1 MKKYLKYL
9 IGLIFFII
17 FIYYFAG
24 FYVANQILKIDYSC
38 GLHEGSLPN
47 KWSTK
52 VDAHQYS
59 NLSQKILREN
69 FPYQDYFL
77 ENWQDV
83 YFTSRS
89 ENIKLSGWL
98 FNYYPNR
105 PIIIVTHGIN
115 PNGKCK
121 SESNLVASLLVKKK
135 FNVLT
140 IDLRNHG
147 QSDKITSFD
156 DLGLKSYNDILGAFD
171 FLKKIGFKGNQ
182 IGLHGIS
189 LGASTSIFAAHY
201 EPEILAIWSDSA
213 LAEFNMI
220 LKDEIARY
228 GLSIEFGPAVS
239 LAGKLLT
246 GIDPTS
252 LSPALKLSSK
262 QSYFFTHG
270 DSDTR
275 VLTRHFDY
283 FYQYVKKNKINAEFW
298 LVKNADHL
306 DGMLMYTEEYS
317 NKMSDFFNS
326 KLDKAGSLN

>member
-1 MKKYLKYL
+1 MKRLFQFL
-9 IGLIFFII
+9 IGLIILFI
-17 FIYYFAG
+17 FSYYAVG
-24 FYVANQILKIDYSC
+24 FYVAYQILKIDHSC

-47 KWSTK
+47 KWSTSI
-52 VDAHQYS
+52 DAHQYK
-59 NLSQKILREN
+59 NISQKTLREN
-69 FPYQDYFL
+69 FPFKDYFL
-77 ENWQDV
+77 NDWQDV
-83 YFTSRS
+83 YFVSRDKD
-89 ENIKLSGWL
+89 IKLNGWL
-98 FNYYPNR
+98 FNYFPKR

-121 SESNLVASLLVKKK
+121 SESNLVASLLVKKN

-140 IDLRNHG
+140 IDLRNYG
-147 QSDKITSFD
+147 QSDKVTSFE

-171 FLKKIGFKGNQ
+171 FLKKIGFKDNQ

-189 LGASTSIFAAHY
+189 LGASTSIFAAY
-201 EPEILAIWSDSA
+201 NEPEILATWADSS
-213 LAEFNMI
+213 LAEFDMI

-239 LAGKLLT
+239 LAGKILT

-252 LSPALKLSSK
+252 LSPALKLSST

-283 FYQYVKKNKINAEFW
+283 FKEYTSKNNINAEFW
-298 LVKNADHL
+298 LVEESNHL
-306 DGMLMYTEEYS
+306 DGMLKYTDEYAER
-317 NKMSDFFNS
+317 MEIFFNS
-326 KLDKAGSLN
+326 KLK

>member
-1 MKKYLKYL
+1 MKRLFQFL
-9 IGLIFFII
+9 IGLIILFI
-17 FIYYFAG
+17 FSYYAVG
-24 FYVANQILKIDYSC
+24 FYVAYQILKIDHSC

-47 KWSTK
+47 KWSTSI
-52 VDAHQYS
+52 DAHQYK
-59 NLSQKILREN
+59 NISQKTLREN
-69 FPYQDYFL
+69 FPFKDYFL
-77 ENWQDV
+77 NDWQDV
-83 YFTSRS
+83 YFVSRDKD
-89 ENIKLSGWL
+89 IKLNGWL
-98 FNYYPNR
+98 FNYFPKR

-121 SESNLVASLLVKKK
+121 SESNLVASLLVKKN

-140 IDLRNHG
+140 IDLRNYG
-147 QSDKITSFD
+147 QSDKVTSFE

-171 FLKKIGFKGNQ
+171 FLKKIGFKDNQ

-189 LGASTSIFAAHY
+189 LGASTSIFAAY
-201 EPEILAIWSDSA
+201 NEPEILATWADSS
-213 LAEFNMI
+213 LAEFDMI

-239 LAGKLLT
+239 LAGKILT

-252 LSPALKLSSK
+252 LSPALKLSTT

-283 FYQYVKKNKINAEFW
+283 FKEYTSKNNINAEFW
-298 LVKNADHL
+298 LVEESDHL
-306 DGMLMYTEEYS
+306 DGMLKYTDEYAER
-317 NKMSDFFNS
+317 MEIFFNS
-326 KLDKAGSLN
+326 KLK

>member
-1 MKKYLKYL
+1 MKRLFQFL
-9 IGLIFFII
+9 IGLIILFI
-17 FIYYFAG
+17 FSYYAAG
-24 FYVANQILKIDYSC
+24 FYVAYQILKIDHSC

-47 KWSTK
+47 KWSTSI
-52 VDAHQYS
+52 DAHQYK
-59 NLSQKILREN
+59 NIAQKTLREN
-69 FPYQDYFL
+69 FPFKDYFL
-77 ENWQDV
+77 NDWQDV
-83 YFTSRS
+83 YFVSRDKD
-89 ENIKLSGWL
+89 IKLNGWL
-98 FNYYPNR
+98 FNYFPKR

-121 SESNLVASLLVKKK
+121 SESNLVASLLVKKN

-140 IDLRNHG
+140 IDLRNYG
-147 QSDKITSFD
+147 QSDKVTSFE

-171 FLKKIGFKGNQ
+171 FLKKIGFKDNQ

-189 LGASTSIFAAHY
+189 LGASTSIFAAY
-201 EPEILAIWSDSA
+201 NEPEILATWADSS
-213 LAEFNMI
+213 LAEFDMI

-239 LAGKLLT
+239 LAGKILT

-252 LSPALKLSSK
+252 LSPALKLSRT

-283 FYQYVKKNKINAEFW
+283 FKEYTSKNNINAEFW
-298 LVKNADHL
+298 LVEESDHL
-306 DGMLMYTEEYS
+306 DGMLKYTDEYAER
-317 NKMSDFFNS
+317 MEIFFNS
-326 KLDKAGSLN
+326 KLK

>member
-1 MKKYLKYL
+1 MKRLFQFL
-9 IGLIFFII
+9 IGLIILFII
-17 FIYYFAG
+17 SYYAAG
-24 FYVANQILKIDYSC
+24 FYVAYQILKIDHSC

-47 KWSTK
+47 KWSTSI
-52 VDAHQYS
+52 DAHQYK
-59 NLSQKILREN
+59 NISQKKLREN
-69 FPYQDYFL
+69 FPFKDYFL
-77 ENWQDV
+77 NDWQDV
-83 YFTSRS
+83 YFVSRDKD
-89 ENIKLSGWL
+89 IKLNGWL
-98 FNYYPNR
+98 FNYFPKR

-121 SESNLVASLLVKKK
+121 SESNLVASLLVKKN

-140 IDLRNHG
+140 IDLRNYG
-147 QSDKITSFD
+147 QSDKVTSFE

-171 FLKKIGFKGNQ
+171 FLKKIGFKDNQ

-189 LGASTSIFAAHY
+189 LGASTSIFAAY
-201 EPEILAIWSDSA
+201 NEPEILATWADSS
-213 LAEFNMI
+213 LAEFDMI

-239 LAGKLLT
+239 LAGKILT

-252 LSPALKLSSK
+252 LSPALKLSST

-283 FYQYVKKNKINAEFW
+283 FKEYTSKNNINAEFW
-298 LVKNADHL
+298 LVEESDHL
-306 DGMLMYTEEYS
+306 DGMLKYTDEYAER
-317 NKMSDFFNS
+317 MEIFFNS
-326 KLDKAGSLN
+326 KLK

>member
-1 MKKYLKYL
+1 MKRLFQFL
-9 IGLIFFII
+9 IGLIILFI
-17 FIYYFAG
+17 FSYYAAG
-24 FYVANQILKIDYSC
+24 FYVAYQILKIDHSC

-47 KWSTK
+47 KWSTSI
-52 VDAHQYS
+52 DAHHYK
-59 NLSQKILREN
+59 NISQKTLREN
-69 FPYQDYFL
+69 FPFKDYFL
-77 ENWQDV
+77 NDWQDV
-83 YFTSRS
+83 YFVSRDKD
-89 ENIKLSGWL
+89 IKLNGWL
-98 FNYYPNR
+98 FNYFPKR

-121 SESNLVASLLVKKK
+121 SESNLVASLLVKKN

-140 IDLRNHG
+140 IDLRNYG
-147 QSDKITSFD
+147 QSDKVTSFD

-171 FLKKIGFKGNQ
+171 FLKKIGFKDNQ

-189 LGASTSIFAAHY
+189 LGASTSIFAAY
-201 EPEILAIWSDSA
+201 NEPEILATWADSS
-213 LAEFNMI
+213 LAEFDMI

-239 LAGKLLT
+239 LAGKILT

-252 LSPALKLSSK
+252 LSPALKLSST

-283 FYQYVKKNKINAEFW
+283 FKEYTSKNNINAEFW
-298 LVKNADHL
+298 LVEESDHL
-306 DGMLMYTEEYS
+306 DGMLKYTDEYAER
-317 NKMSDFFNS
+317 MEIFFNS
-326 KLDKAGSLN
+326 KLK

>member
-1 MKKYLKYL
+1 MKRLFQFL
-9 IGLIFFII
+9 IGLIILFI
-17 FIYYFAG
+17 FSYYAAG
-24 FYVANQILKIDYSC
+24 FYVAYQILKIDHSC

-47 KWSTK
+47 KWSTSI
-52 VDAHQYS
+52 DAHQYK
-59 NLSQKILREN
+59 NISQKTLREN
-69 FPYQDYFL
+69 FPFKDYFL
-77 ENWQDV
+77 NDWQDV
-83 YFTSRS
+83 YFVSRDKD
-89 ENIKLSGWL
+89 IKLNGWL
-98 FNYYPNR
+98 FNYFPKR

-121 SESNLVASLLVKKK
+121 SESNLVASLLVKKN

-140 IDLRNHG
+140 IDLRNYG
-147 QSDKITSFD
+147 QSDKVTSFD

-171 FLKKIGFKGNQ
+171 FLKKIGFKDNQ

-189 LGASTSIFAAHY
+189 LGASTSIFAAY
-201 EPEILAIWSDSA
+201 NEPEILATWADSS
-213 LAEFNMI
+213 LAEFDMI

-239 LAGKLLT
+239 LAGKILT

-252 LSPALKLSSK
+252 LSPALKLSTT

-283 FYQYVKKNKINAEFW
+283 FKEYTSKNNINAEFW
-298 LVKNADHL
+298 LVEESDHL
-306 DGMLMYTEEYS
+306 DGMLKYTDEYAER
-317 NKMSDFFNS
+317 MEIFFNS
-326 KLDKAGSLN
+326 KLK

>member
-1 MKKYLKYL
+1 MKRLFQLL
-9 IGLIFFII
+9 IGLIILFI
-17 FIYYFAG
+17 FSYYAAG
-24 FYVANQILKIDYSC
+24 FYVAYQILKIDHSC

-47 KWSTK
+47 KWSTSI
-52 VDAHQYS
+52 DAHQYK
-59 NLSQKILREN
+59 NISQKTLREN
-69 FPYQDYFL
+69 FPFKDYFL
-77 ENWQDV
+77 NDWQDV
-83 YFTSRS
+83 YFVSRDKD
-89 ENIKLSGWL
+89 IKLSGWL
-98 FNYYPNR
+98 FNYFPKR

-121 SESNLVASLLVKKK
+121 SESNLVASLLVKKN

-140 IDLRNHG
+140 IDLRNYG
-147 QSDKITSFD
+147 QSDKVTSFE

-171 FLKKIGFKGNQ
+171 FLKKIGFKDNQ

-189 LGASTSIFAAHY
+189 LGASTSIFAAY
-201 EPEILAIWSDSA
+201 NEPEILATWADSS
-213 LAEFNMI
+213 LAEFDMI

-239 LAGKLLT
+239 LAGKILT

-252 LSPALKLSSK
+252 LSPALKLSST

-283 FYQYVKKNKINAEFW
+283 FKEYTSKNNINAEFW
-298 LVKNADHL
+298 LVEESDHL
-306 DGMLMYTEEYS
+306 DGMLKYTDEYAER
-317 NKMSDFFNS
+317 MEIFFNS
-326 KLDKAGSLN
+326 KLK

>member
-1 MKKYLKYL
+1 MNRLFKYL
-9 IGLIFFII
+9 IGSILILILIYFI
-17 FIYYFAG
+17 AG
-24 FYVANQILKIDYSC
+24 FYVAYQILKIDYSC

-47 KWSTK
+47 KWSTSI
-52 VDAHQYS
+52 DAHQYK
-59 NLSQKILREN
+59 NISQKNLREN
-69 FPYQDYFL
+69 FQSEDYFL
-77 ENWQDV
+77 KDWQDV
-83 YFTSRS
+83 YFVSRDKH
-89 ENIKLSGWL
+89 IKLNGWL
-98 FNYYPNR
+98 FNYFPNR

-140 IDLRNHG
+140 IDLRNYG
-147 QSDKITSFD
+147 QSDKVTSFE

-171 FLKKIGFKGNQ
+171 FLKKIGFKSNK

-189 LGASTSIFAAHY
+189 LGASTSIFAAY
-201 EPEILAIWSDSA
+201 NEPEISAIWADSS
-213 LAEFNMI
+213 LAEFSMI

-239 LAGKLLT
+239 LAGKILT

-275 VLTRHFDY
+275 VLTKHFN
-283 FYQYVKKNKINAEFW
+283 FFKKYSLDNNINAEFW
-298 LVKNADHL
+298 LVKNSDHL
-306 DGMLMYTEEYS
+306 DGMLKYTDEYS
-317 NKMSDFFNS
+317 MRMELFFNS
-326 KLDKAGSLN
+326 NLK

>member
-1 MKKYLKYL
+1 MKRLFQLL
-9 IGLIFFII
+9 IGLIILFI
-17 FIYYFAG
+17 FSYYAAG
-24 FYVANQILKIDYSC
+24 FYVAYQILKIDHSC

-47 KWSTK
+47 KWSTSI
-52 VDAHQYS
+52 DAHQYK
-59 NLSQKILREN
+59 NISQKTLREN
-69 FPYQDYFL
+69 FPFKDYFL
-77 ENWQDV
+77 NDWQDV
-83 YFTSRS
+83 YFVSRDKD
-89 ENIKLSGWL
+89 IKLNGWL
-98 FNYYPNR
+98 FNYFPKR

-121 SESNLVASLLVKKK
+121 SESNLVASLLVKKN

-140 IDLRNHG
+140 IDLRNYG
-147 QSDKITSFD
+147 QSDKVTSFD

-171 FLKKIGFKGNQ
+171 FLKKIGFKDNQ

-189 LGASTSIFAAHY
+189 LGASTSIFAAY
-201 EPEILAIWSDSA
+201 NEPEILATWADSS
-213 LAEFNMI
+213 LAEFDMI

-239 LAGKLLT
+239 LAGKILT

-252 LSPALKLSSK
+252 LSPALKLSTT

-283 FYQYVKKNKINAEFW
+283 FKEYTSKNNINAEFW
-298 LVKNADHL
+298 LVEESDHL
-306 DGMLMYTEEYS
+306 DGMLKYTDEYAER
-317 NKMSDFFNS
+317 MEIFFNS
-326 KLDKAGSLN
+326 KLK

>member
-1 MKKYLKYL
+1 MKRLFKYI
-9 IGLIFFII
+9 IGIII
-17 FIYYFAG
+17 FLIISY
-24 FYVANQILKIDYSC
+24 YVAGSYVAYQILKIDYSC

-47 KWSTK
+47 KWSTS
-52 VDAHQYS
+52 VDAHQYK

-69 FPYQDYFL
+69 FSSQDYFL
-77 ENWQDV
+77 ENWQDI
-83 YFTSRS
+83 YFLSRDKD
-89 ENIKLSGWL
+89 IKLSGWL
-98 FNYYPNR
+98 FNYFPNR

-140 IDLRNHG
+140 IDLRNYG
-147 QSDKITSFD
+147 QSDRVTSFD

-171 FLKKIGFKGNQ
+171 FLKNIGFKSNQ

-189 LGASTSIFAAHY
+189 LGASTSIFAAY
-201 EPEILAIWSDSA
+201 NEPEILAIWADSS
-213 LAEFNMI
+213 LADFDMI

-239 LAGKLLT
+239 LAGKILT

-252 LSPALKLSSK
+252 LSPAIKLSEN

-275 VLTRHFDY
+275 VLTRHFYY
-283 FYQYVKKNKINAEFW
+283 FKEYTSQKNINANYW
-298 LVKNADHL
+298 LIKESDHL
-306 DGMLMYTEEYS
+306 DGMLKYPDEYA
-317 NKMSDFFNS
+317 MRMELFFNS
-326 KLDKAGSLN
+326 NLE